1 MKFNLKSLLAVGL
14 LAASASAD
22 IHSAR
27 YQCRE
32 EAGGKFLESFSS
44 GDNRYM
50 CFTPCTM
57 ADLKSRLY
65 QATLDGFS
73 GCYNRNYGNVAY
85 CDVYSSQYDGRGC
98 QMSVSYLSTQTHNHD
113 VQARKT
119 AKSQCRSAGG
129 KFLATKDESDLRYIC
144 FTKCT
149 MADRKSRLY
158 QATLDG
164 FDGCYNRN
172 YGNVDACDVYSAQY
186 NGRGC
191 QMAVSYLYS
200 ASK

>member
-22 IHSAR
+22 IHTAR
-27 YQCRE
+27 YQCKDQ
-32 EAGGKFLESFSS
+32 GGKFLESFSN
-44 GDNRYM
+44 GDNRYI

-57 ADLKSRLY
+57 ADKKSRLY

-85 CDVYSSQYDGRGC
+85 CDVYSSQY
-98 QMSVSYLSTQTHNHD
+98 
-113 VQARKT
+113 
-119 AKSQCRSAGG
+119 
-129 KFLATKDESDLRYIC
+129 
-144 FTKCT
+144 
-149 MADRKSRLY
+149 
-158 QATLDG
+158 
-164 FDGCYNRN
+164 
-172 YGNVDACDVYSAQY
+172 